1 MEIKFI
7 IFAPHSYC
15 KNDENPLRHC
25 DRRALKE
32 AHELKNI
39 IESGGHMVDFFQ
51 ADRFRS
57 EIDYNRSPARTYDI
71 RIKFRELVKKYYQQ
85 GYYVIVFEMH
95 SFPGKLYQR
104 FGDADIGFFSI
115 PRYEKDM
122 YFLADYLRKKIN
134 LKISPLQSKDVN
146 DIQWD
151 TSEVAKNNIS
161 HYLIEFNEDDIN
173 KKFPNLHQTILEGA
187 LERLNLHKKKGGA
200 ILYTINIYYIFIILV
215 IVLVILVIYYYS
227 VENDYLIL

>member
-1 MEIKFI
+1 M
-7 IFAPHSYC
+7 
-15 KNDENPLRHC
+15 
-25 DRRALKE
+25 DRKQHIRL
-32 AHELKNI
+32 LSWNVYFDL
-39 IESGGHMVDFFQ
+39 ESGYDN
-51 ADRFRS
+51 RS

-71 RIKFRELVKKYYQQ
+71 RIKFRELVKKYHQQ
-85 GYYVIVFEMH
+85 GYYIVVFEIH

-115 PRYEKDM
+115 PKYEKDM
-122 YFLADYLRKKIN
+122 YFLADHLRKKTK
-134 LKISPLQSKDVN
+134 LKLSPLQSKYVN

-187 LERLNLHKKKGGA
+187 LERLETIKGGA
-200 ILYTINIYYIFIILV
+200 ILYNINIYYIFIL

-227 VENDYLIL
+227 VEDNITENNYLIL